1 MTTSAERP
9 AWILEKGGEARLL
22 ETDGD
27 HVTLESTRAFPP
39 GSPLVARAEGTGETY
54 RIKVR
59 GSQRTGDGVF
69 RVEGRFVN
77 LSRPA
82 RDRLLTE
89 ARAPKLEASERE

>member
-1 MTTSAERP
+1 MATGDVFP
-9 AWILEKGGEARLL
+9 AWVLEKGGTARVL

-39 GSPLVARAEGTGETY
+39 GAPLVARAEATNETY
-54 RIKVR
+54 RVKVR
-59 GSQRTGDGVF
+59 GSHRTADGIF

-82 RDRLLTE
+82 RDRLLNDARPAKPE
-89 ARAPKLEASERE
+89 A

>member
-1 MTTSAERP
+1 M
-9 AWILEKGGEARLL
+9 L

-39 GSPLVARAEGTGETY
+39 GAPLVARAQGTDETY

-59 GSQRTGDGVF
+59 GSHRTAEGVF

-89 ARAPKLEASERE
+89 TRSHESKS